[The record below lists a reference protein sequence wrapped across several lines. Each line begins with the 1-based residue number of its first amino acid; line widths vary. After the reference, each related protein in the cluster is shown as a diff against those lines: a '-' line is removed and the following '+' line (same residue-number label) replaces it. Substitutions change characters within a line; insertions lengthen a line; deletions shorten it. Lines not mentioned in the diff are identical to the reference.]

1 MSEFA
6 EGLEPEIDTQLRD
19 MLYDTRTGKIACSE
33 HEPLLLQLPGTL
45 PFAELKPHTATALEE
60 MIHRLSDPTLQ
71 TTKREIDNSLD
82 SESNNPPELLV

>member
-6 EGLEPEIDTQLRD
+6 SGLEPEIDTQLRD
-19 MLYDTRTGKIACSE
+19 MLYDRRTGKVGISE

-45 PFAELKPHTATALEE
+45 PFAEIKPHTATALEE
-60 MIHRLSDPTLQ
+60 MIHRLSDPTLL
-71 TTKREIDNSLD
+71 TKRENDSLD